1 MRIQPG
7 CESRLSFLWLE
18 TINYI
23 KSPYTNQILPMTTKH
38 ILVVEDEEKI
48 AGLLCDYLKAAGFRT
63 SIQGNGDRV
72 ISQIKKDPPDL
83 ILLDIMLPGKDGL
96 ELCRE
101 IRQFSNVPIIMITA
115 RVEEIDRLLGLELGA
130 DDYICKPFSP
140 REVVARVKAVFRR
153 VHAEPREDH
162 LVVGSIS
169 LDDETHQVTI
179 DKKVLNLTPN
189 EFGLLKIMMSRPNRV
204 FSRSELINRVQGY
217 DFEGYDR
224 TIDSHIKNLRK
235 KIARQLPD
243 HEIISTVY
251 GVGYKFN
258 VPAD

>member
-1 MRIQPG
+1 MN
-7 CESRLSFLWLE
+7 S
-18 TINYI
+18 
-23 KSPYTNQILPMTTKH
+23 KH
-38 ILVVEDEEKI
+38 ILVVEDEDKI
-48 AGLLCDYLKAAGFRT
+48 TRLLCDYLKEAGFRT
-63 SIQGNGDRV
+63 SSRANGNHV
-72 ISQIKKDPPDL
+72 IAQVKKEPPDL
-83 ILLDIMLPGKDGL
+83 ILLDIMLPGKDGM

-140 REVVARVKAVFRR
+140 REVVARVRAIFRR
-153 VHAEPREDH
+153 MQAEPQVH
-162 LVVGSIS
+162 NIVVGPIS
-169 LDDETHQVTI
+169 LDDETHQVVI
-179 DKKVLNLTPN
+179 NNQALNLTPN
-189 EFGLLKIMMSRPNRV
+189 EFGLLKIMISRPNRV

-235 KIARQLPD
+235 KIAAILPD
-243 HEIISTVY
+243 REIISTVY

-258 VPAD
+258 APADEV